1 MLIIKWRASSL
12 SHHSILVL
20 KKKKKK
26 FPFVLNLEVD
36 LFDTA
41 GRSVVVAKI
50 SGFVAGS

>member
-1 MLIIKWRASSL
+1 MESFIFVSSFHFGFEENKNSL
-12 SHHSILVL
+12 L
-20 KKKKKK
+20 
-26 FPFVLNLEVD
+26 VLNLEVD